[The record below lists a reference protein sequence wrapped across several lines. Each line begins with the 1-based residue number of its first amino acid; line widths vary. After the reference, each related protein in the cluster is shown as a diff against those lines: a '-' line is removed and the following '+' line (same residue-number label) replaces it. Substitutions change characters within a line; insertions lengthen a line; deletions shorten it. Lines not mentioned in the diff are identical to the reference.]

1 MPFTLPADVLKHT
14 LIIASFR
21 EPVQRVVSLYFHR
34 VRYDWVRRGS
44 IGTNSLRPG
53 WAGAR
58 RKANEMLCWMQ
69 GGAYRQP
76 FSDFISTFHT
86 QDEYAKLLGGDA
98 CCFHPA
104 AYESDEA
111 SCFGYASYPAA
122 ALHRVLL
129 RINLR
134 HRSCRCTTAPKVKNK
149 CACAPPTHSLLS
161 LLRMQD
167 VVEAA
172 WQNFEGIVGAVVLQ
186 EHLGKS
192 LQVITY
198 PDSLRQ

>member
-34 VRYDWVRRGS
+34 VRYDWVRHASVG
-44 IGTNSLRPG
+44 INSLSDLAGPVRG
-53 WAGAR
+53 AGVSRAASAQRLCQAEWAA
-58 RKANEMLCWMQ
+58 LCRMQ

-76 FSDFISTFHT
+76 FSDFIRTFHT
-86 QDEYAKLLGGDA
+86 QDEFAKLLGGDA

-111 SCFGYASYPAA
+111 SCLGYASHPAA
-122 ALHRVLL
+122 ALHHVLL

-134 HRSCRCTTAPKVKNK
+134 HLSCRCTTAPNVHVRHIT
-149 CACAPPTHSLLS
+149 ACCHRPAFRMLLK
-161 LLRMQD
+161 LR
-167 VVEAA
+167 
-172 WQNFEGIVGAVVLQ
+172 GRTLKG
-186 EHLGKS
+186 
-192 LQVITY
+192 
-198 PDSLRQ
+198 